1 LSDYIYKVLMDLDPE
16 QGVEDEYKNK
26 HNQLFCWRLLR
37 QIAYIDIGNFDLK
50 TEGKAKPFA
59 GNIEEQVELLHKKAP
74 KRDIPPQPVVEEL
87 IVENEIVQPVSEKE
101 KSADK
106 VEISE
111 KDVEA
116 HMTE

>member
-1 LSDYIYKVLMDLDPE
+1 MDLDPE

-59 GNIEEQVELLHKKAP
+59 GNIEE
-74 KRDIPPQPVVEEL
+74 
-87 IVENEIVQPVSEKE
+87 
-101 KSADK
+101 
-106 VEISE
+106 
-111 KDVEA
+111 
-116 HMTE
+116 